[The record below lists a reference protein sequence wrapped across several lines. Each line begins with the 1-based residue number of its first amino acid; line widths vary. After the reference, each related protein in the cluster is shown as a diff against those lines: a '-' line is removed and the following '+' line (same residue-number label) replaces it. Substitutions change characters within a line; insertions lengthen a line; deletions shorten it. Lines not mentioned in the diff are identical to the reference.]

1 MKCSAVLLS
10 PGLREGKDPSFLD
23 VYGETILEIAFRNA
37 KKAFKRTLVVA
48 ENYKGQKEY
57 EKLVDCDV
65 VADMSPD
72 KSFLT
77 RLLTGLKACKTQYAF
92 VTTCAMPQID
102 PKTIELMMSKI
113 EETEYDA
120 VIPKIAN
127 SLELLH
133 SIYRTG
139 PVSKSLE
146 NSIGDLSYDLE
157 TALTKMNTL
166 FIPESEFSE
175 LDPALSTFFKVGSEI
190 DYQTLKN
197 QYRKKTYRNRLK
209 KASRIS
215 SGTSAEIETEN
226 TAYYR
231 VPGTEKSHEVAL
243 NKRKNMWSCDCRY
256 FTMRGNYCSHILA
269 SQKKRDKDAD

>member
-10 PGLREGKDPSFLD
+10 PGSQEGRNPSFLD

-48 ENYKGQKEY
+48 EDYKTQKEY
-57 EKLVDCDV
+57 EKIVDCDV
-65 VADMSPD
+65 VVDMSEE
-72 KSFLT
+72 KSVLS
-77 RLLTGLKACKTQYAF
+77 RLNTGLRVCGTDYAF
-92 VTTCAMPQID
+92 ITTSAMPLID
-102 PKTIELMMSKI
+102 QKAVELMKSKI
-113 EETEYDA
+113 DGQEYDS
-120 VIPKIAN
+120 VVPRIGN

-133 SIYRTG
+133 SIYRAKT
-139 PVSKSLE
+139 VSKSLE
-146 NSIGDLSYDLE
+146 AGEGDLSYNLE

-175 LDPALSTFFKVGSEI
+175 LDSSLSSFFKVRSEI

-197 QYRKKTYRNRLK
+197 RYRKKTYRNRLK

-215 SGTSAEIETEN
+215 SEIIAEIETEN

-231 VPGTEKSHEVAL
+231 VPGTEKSHEVVL
-243 NKRKNMWSCDCRY
+243 NKRKDMWSCDCRY

-269 SQKKRDKDAD
+269 SQKKREKDAE